1 MTVATKKEHPKD
13 ARRVDPRVLRTRKL
27 LEQAFME
34 LMDEKGFQEITI
46 QDITERA
53 TVNRATFYAHFEDK
67 FDMLDSFIRQYFNQ
81 ALADKVPLAPIYTIE
96 RLQQIIVTVMEFF
109 GPLHKHCTPFNRQ
122 QMTPMLESAVQ
133 EELMKYLLDWFAAAP
148 PSLAPKGVKKETA
161 ASVWSWAI
169 FGAAFQWSQEGQKA
183 PAGEF
188 AREITLALT
197 AHYQP
202 NFR

>member
-1 MTVATKKEHPKD
+1 MTVAIKNEHPKD
-13 ARRVDPRVLRTRKL
+13 GKRVDPRVVRTRKL

-67 FDMLDSFIRQYFNQ
+67 FDMLDSFIRQFFNQ
-81 ALADKVPLAPIYTIE
+81 ALADRVPLAPIYTEE

-109 GPLHKHCTPFNRQ
+109 APLHKHCTPTNRQ

-133 EELMKYLLDWFAAAP
+133 EELMKYLLDWFSAAP
-148 PSLAPKGVKKETA
+148 PSLAPKGVKMETA

-169 FGAAFQWSQEGQKA
+169 FGTAFQWAHEGHK
-183 PAGEF
+183 PLAGEV
-188 AREITLALT
+188 AREITLALM

-202 NFR
+202 NSG

>member
-1 MTVATKKEHPKD
+1 MIVAIKKEHPKD
-13 ARRVDPRVLRTRKL
+13 GKRVDPRVMRTRKL

-34 LMDEKGFQEITI
+34 LMEEKGFQEMTI

-67 FDMLDSFIRQYFNQ
+67 YDLLDSFIRQYFNQ
-81 ALADKVPLAPIYTIE
+81 ALTDKVPLAPIYTVE
-96 RLQQIIVTVMEFF
+96 RLQQIIIAVMEFF
-109 GPLHKHCTPFNRQ
+109 APLHKHCTPTNRQ

-148 PSLAPKGVKKETA
+148 PSLAPKGVKAVTA
-161 ASVWSWAI
+161 ANVWSWAI
-169 FGAAFQWSQEGQKA
+169 FGTAFQWVQEGQKM
-183 PAGEF
+183 PAAET

-197 AHYQP
+197 AGYQP
-202 NFR
+202 NSS